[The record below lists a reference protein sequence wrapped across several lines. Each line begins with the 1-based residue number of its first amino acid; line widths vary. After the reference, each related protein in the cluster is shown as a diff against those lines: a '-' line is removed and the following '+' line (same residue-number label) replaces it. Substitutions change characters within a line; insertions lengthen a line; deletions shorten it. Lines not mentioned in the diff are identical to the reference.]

1 MEYIKLGNTGIEVS
15 RLCIGTMTF
24 GLQTNREEA
33 FKILDEAK
41 SVGINFIDTANVYPI
56 GRASYNEAGS
66 TEVIIGEW
74 LKTQK
79 REDFVIVSKCFGIMG
94 PDLTDKGLSR
104 AAILKAV
111 DASLERLQTTY
122 LDLYLA
128 HQFDD
133 NIDYM
138 ETLSAFNELIQS
150 GKVKHIGISN
160 WRSWQ
165 IMKANGLALANKLI
179 PYTVIEPRY
188 NLLFRMIEDDLLP
201 MAIEENMAV
210 ITYNP
215 LAAGLLTGKYTN
227 NEETIEGT
235 RFTLGGATSALYQ
248 ERYWQKAQFDAVDAY
263 RVWCVEEGLEM
274 IPTAIKWVLQQ
285 KGITSVIIGAS
296 RVQQLA
302 DSLKA
307 ATMQD
312 LTQAQ
317 LEWLNNLWY
326 SLPRRNEYK

>member
-41 SVGINFIDTANVYPI
+41 AVGVNFIDTANVYPI
-56 GRASYNEAGS
+56 GRTSYDQAGT

-74 LKTQK
+74 LQTQK
-79 REDFVIVSKCFGIMG
+79 REDFVIVSKCFGTMG

-122 LDLYLA
+122 IDLYLA

-133 NIDYM
+133 NIDYL

-165 IMKANGLALANKLI
+165 IMKANGLALANNLI
-179 PYTVIEPRY
+179 PYSVIEPRY

-215 LAAGLLTGKYTN
+215 LAAGLLTGKYTS

-235 RFTLGGATSALYQ
+235 RFALGGATSVLYQ

-263 RVWCVEEGLEM
+263 RDWCSEQGLEM

-307 ATMQD
+307 IDMQD
-312 LTQAQ
+312 LTQTQ

-326 SLPRRNEYK
+326 SLPRRNEYR

>member
-1 MEYIKLGNTGIEVS
+1 MEYIKLGNTGLNVS

-24 GLQTNREEA
+24 GLQTNREDA
-33 FKILDEAK
+33 FRILDEAK
-41 SVGINFIDTANVYPI
+41 AVGINFIDTANVYPI
-56 GRASYNEAGS
+56 GRTSYNEAGL

-74 LKTQK
+74 LQTQN
-79 REDFVIVSKCFGIMG
+79 REDFVIVSKCFGTMG

-122 LDLYLA
+122 IDLYLA

-133 NIDYM
+133 DIDYL

-215 LAAGLLTGKYTN
+215 LAAGLLTGKYTSN
-227 NEETIEGT
+227 RETIEGT
-235 RFTLGGATSALYQ
+235 RFALGGATSTLYQ
-248 ERYWQKAQFDAVDAY
+248 ERYWQKAQFEAVDAY
-263 RVWCVEEGLEM
+263 RAWCAEQGLEM
-274 IPTAIKWVLQQ
+274 IPTALKWVLQQ
-285 KGITSVIIGAS
+285 KGISSVIIGAS

-302 DSLKA
+302 DSLKVVN
-307 ATMQD
+307 MQD
-312 LTQAQ
+312 LTQSQ

-326 SLPRRNEYK
+326 SLPRRNEYR

>member
-1 MEYIKLGNTGIEVS
+1 MEYIKLGNTGLNVS

-24 GLQTNREEA
+24 GLQTNREDA
-33 FKILDEAK
+33 FRILDEAK
-41 SVGINFIDTANVYPI
+41 AVGINFIDTANVYPI
-56 GRASYNEAGS
+56 GRTSYNEAGL
-66 TEVIIGEW
+66 TEIIIGEW
-74 LKTQK
+74 LQTQN
-79 REDFVIVSKCFGIMG
+79 REDFVIVSKCFGTMG

-104 AAILKAV
+104 ASILKAV

-122 LDLYLA
+122 IDLYLA

-133 NIDYM
+133 DIDYL

-165 IMKANGLALANKLI
+165 VMKANGLALANKLI

-215 LAAGLLTGKYTN
+215 LAAGLLTGKYTLN
-227 NEETIEGT
+227 RETIEGT
-235 RFTLGGATSALYQ
+235 RFALGGATSTLYQ
-248 ERYWQKAQFDAVDAY
+248 ERYWQKAQFEAVDAY
-263 RVWCVEEGLEM
+263 RAWCAEQGLEM
-274 IPTAIKWVLQQ
+274 IPTALKWVLQQ
-285 KGITSVIIGAS
+285 KGISSVIIGAS
-296 RVQQLA
+296 RVQQLT
-302 DSLKA
+302 DSLKVVN
-307 ATMQD
+307 MQD
-312 LTQAQ
+312 LTQSQ

-326 SLPRRNEYK
+326 SLPRRNEYR

>member
-1 MEYIKLGNTGIEVS
+1 MEYIKLGNTGLNVS

-24 GLQTNREEA
+24 GLQTNREDA
-33 FKILDEAK
+33 FRILDEAK
-41 SVGINFIDTANVYPI
+41 EVGINFIDTANVYPI
-56 GRASYNEAGS
+56 GRTSYNEAGL

-74 LKTQK
+74 LQSQN
-79 REDFVIVSKCFGIMG
+79 REDFVIVSKCFGTMG
-94 PDLTDKGLSR
+94 SDLTDKGLSR

-122 LDLYLA
+122 IDLYLA

-133 NIDYM
+133 DVDYL

-165 IMKANGLALANKLI
+165 VMKANGLALANKLI

-215 LAAGLLTGKYTN
+215 LAAGLLTGKYTSN
-227 NEETIEGT
+227 KETIEGT
-235 RFTLGGATSALYQ
+235 RFALGGATSTLYQ
-248 ERYWQKAQFDAVDAY
+248 ERYWQKAQFEAVDAY
-263 RVWCVEEGLEM
+263 RAWCAEQGLEM
-274 IPTAIKWVLQQ
+274 IPTALKWVLQQ
-285 KGITSVIIGAS
+285 KGISSVIIGAS
-296 RVQQLA
+296 RVQQLV
-302 DSLKA
+302 DSLKVVN
-307 ATMQD
+307 MQD
-312 LTQAQ
+312 LTQSQ

-326 SLPRRNEYK
+326 SLPRRNEYR

>member
-1 MEYIKLGNTGIEVS
+1 MQYIKLGNTGLEVS

-33 FKILDEAK
+33 FKILDEDK
-41 SVGINFIDTANVYPI
+41 SFGINFIDTANVYPI

-74 LKTQK
+74 LQTQK
-79 REDFVIVSKCFGIMG
+79 REDFVIVSKCFGTMG
-94 PDLTDKGLSR
+94 PDSTDKGLSR

-227 NEETIEGT
+227 KEETIEGT
-235 RFTLGGATSALYQ
+235 RFTLGGVASALYQ
-248 ERYWQKAQFDAVDAY
+248 ERYWQKAQFEAVDAY

-285 KGITSVIIGAS
+285 KGISSVIIGAS
-296 RVQQLA
+296 RAQQLA